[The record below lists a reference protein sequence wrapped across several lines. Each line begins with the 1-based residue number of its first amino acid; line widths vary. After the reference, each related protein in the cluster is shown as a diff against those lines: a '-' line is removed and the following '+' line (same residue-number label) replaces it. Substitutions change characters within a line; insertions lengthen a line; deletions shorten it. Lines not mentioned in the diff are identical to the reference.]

1 MQRWTK
7 LVIRHFRCPSFM
19 LHGLQWKTFH
29 GNHFMEFPSKIFH
42 EIPWS
47 FYMFIADM
55 ELLWK
60 MSCFMAIPCSILHGT
75 PRSLHGVSPSGLAM
89 ENVFWGDSMG
99 FHVKFSIEF
108 SWKTFSMVFSSGQKH
123 KNSMG
128 PVAFHGNSVE
138 YYTWNSM
145 ESS

>member
-1 MQRWTK
+1 
-7 LVIRHFRCPSFM
+7 
-19 LHGLQWKTFH
+19 
-29 GNHFMEFPSKIFH
+29 MEFPSKIFH

-99 FHVKFSIEF
+99 FHV
-108 SWKTFSMVFSSGQKH
+108 
-123 KNSMG
+123 
-128 PVAFHGNSVE
+128 
-138 YYTWNSM
+138 
-145 ESS
+145 